1 MYTKLV
7 RAVSTASTA
16 PIFGLRHLL
25 MPNALV
31 YGYKHVVPRE
41 FRRIMVFLGMSDVLS
56 AADKV
61 GTHSSLKQDPLAN

>member
-1 MYTKLV
+1 
-7 RAVSTASTA
+7 
-16 PIFGLRHLL
+16 